1 MATLHMEARHREQQ
15 VRAAGPSALDPV
27 SAACA
32 LSVAVTLLLST
43 LLVWAKESY
52 APLHAFMASL
62 TGHHWTTHGVADV
75 LLLALLAVAFH
86 RLGLAQRI
94 AAQRL
99 VMALI
104 ASVVVAGLGIA
115 AFFVV
120 F

>member
-1 MATLHMEARHREQQ
+1 MATLHMDARHREQQ
-15 VRAAGPSALDPV
+15 VRAAEPSALDPV

-104 ASVVVAGLGIA
+104 ASVIVAGLGIA
-115 AFFVV
+115 AFFVI

>member
-1 MATLHMEARHREQQ
+1 
-15 VRAAGPSALDPV
+15 
-27 SAACA
+27 
-32 LSVAVTLLLST
+32 
-43 LLVWAKESY
+43 
-52 APLHAFMASL
+52 
-62 TGHHWTTHGVADV
+62 
-75 LLLALLAVAFH
+75 VAFH